1 MNPFEYSTIPLI
13 HHIFHQCGLGYPGPP
28 GIPGPRGFP
37 GSRGFDGKIE
47 TLFLFLFFS
56 VILFIC
62 IFSVWIRSMIV
73 VITGRHPNFLP
84 LRALPLA
91 RDLI

>member
-1 MNPFEYSTIPLI
+1 MIF
-13 HHIFHQCGLGYPGPP
+13 FHQCGLGYPGPP

-56 VILFIC
+56 DIFIC

-73 VITGRHPNFLP
+73 VITERHPKFLP
-84 LRALPLA
+84 LRALLLA
-91 RDLI
+91 RGLI

>member
-1 MNPFEYSTIPLI
+1 MIF
-13 HHIFHQCGLGYPGPP
+13 FHQCGLGYPGPP

-56 VILFIC
+56 DIFIC
-62 IFSVWIRSMIV
+62 IFSVWIRSVQCITIGPRFDLV
-73 VITGRHPNFLP
+73 VLLVRKICCEEKLTVTAVVSLNLF
-84 LRALPLA
+84 
-91 RDLI
+91 